1 MFTFHVFTT
10 SARGQYCTQEEKDV
24 SEEKRKRAKKE
35 KRISCERAEKEGVDR
50 VKDVSKTRQGE

>member
-1 MFTFHVFTT
+1 MFTT
-10 SARGQYCTQEEKDV
+10 SAREQYCTQEEKDV
-24 SEEKRKRAKKE
+24 SEEKRGERKRAKKE